1 MVSIKPQQ
9 IKRSLYHPILIIGHK
24 CFIIKK
30 VALLEINKFPD
41 KILKQKTVPVENLD
55 SLIQHLIDNMI
66 ETMNF
71 ARGLGLA
78 ANQVG
83 VLKRLCVIDM
93 RMKEDKGPLIVLVNP
108 VIVEKE
114 GMIDAEEGC
123 LSIPGY
129 MTSIKRPETVFIKGI
144 SREGKD
150 IELEGTGLL
159 ARVLQHEI
167 DHLDGLLFIDR
178 MSPIRREFF
187 KRRYKKLL
195 KEAKKEK

>member
-1 MVSIKPQQ
+1 MAI
-9 IKRSLYHPILIIGHK
+9 
-24 CFIIKK
+24 
-30 VALLEINKFPD
+30 LEINKFPD

-55 SLIQHLIDNMI
+55 SLTQHLMDNMI
-66 ETMNF
+66 ETMHF

-83 VLKRLCVIDM
+83 VTKRLCVIDLSV
-93 RMKEDKGPLIVLVNP
+93 KEDKGPLIVLVNP

-129 MTSIKRPETVFIKGI
+129 MTSIKRPEKVFIKGV

-187 KRRYKKLL
+187 KRRYKKFLQETT
-195 KEAKKEK
+195 K

>member
-1 MVSIKPQQ
+1 M
-9 IKRSLYHPILIIGHK
+9 
-24 CFIIKK
+24 
-30 VALLEINKFPD
+30 ALLEINKFPD
-41 KILKQKTVPVENLD
+41 KILKKKTLPVENLD
-55 SLIQHLIDNMI
+55 SLTQDIIDNMI
-66 ETMNF
+66 ETMHF

-83 VLKRLCVIDM
+83 VTKRLCVIDLSV
-93 RMKEDKGPLIVLVNP
+93 KEDKGPLIVLVNP

-129 MTSIKRPETVFIKGI
+129 MTSIKRPEKVFIKGI

-187 KRRYKKLL
+187 KRRYRKLL
-195 KEAKKEK
+195 KEAKEEK